1 MRRQASQAD
10 RGEDGRYRRR
20 PSPVRDPQ
28 RAGRVRGHSMIPLS
42 RRLDRLKRRPRLQ
55 RRRHTTPQG
64 APRGALATS
73 ENRQNSSF
81 RLGEQQIAYS
91 AHSMNFR
98 AGCGFL
104 QLAPQVVHVHRNS
117 IRFELLVDAVE
128 LFFENAL
135 RYDAALAAEQVLQNR
150 SLTTRKLQWNAGN
163 ADVSTDGVEDDIAGL
178 KGGTERRSGT
188 AQQRL
193 RASNELAH
201 REWLHEVVVCARIE
215 AENTV
220 LHRIARGED
229 QNGDAVSSRPQL
241 SKQV

>member
-28 RAGRVRGHSMIPLS
+28 RAGRVRGHSMIPLC
-42 RRLDRLKRRPRLQ
+42 RRLDRPKPRPRLQ
-55 RRRHTTPQG
+55 RQRHTTPQG

-81 RLGEQQIAYS
+81 RLGEQIAYS

-135 RYDAALAAEQVLQNR
+135 RYDAALAAEQVLQNG
-150 SLTTRKLQWNAGN
+150 SFTTRELQRYAGD
-163 ADVSTDGVEDDIAGL
+163 ADVPTDGIDYDIDDL
-178 KGGTERRSGT
+178 KGGTQHRSRT
-188 AQQRL
+188 AQPRL
-193 RASNELAH
+193 R
-201 REWLHEVVVCARIE
+201 
-215 AENTV
+215 
-220 LHRIARGED
+220 
-229 QNGDAVSSRPQL
+229 P
-241 SKQV
+241 

>member
-1 MRRQASQAD
+1 MRRQASQAHP
-10 RGEDGRYRRR
+10 GEAGRYRRR

-28 RAGRVRGHSMIPLS
+28 RAGRVRGHSMIPLY

-81 RLGEQQIAYS
+81 RLGEQIAYS

-104 QLAPQVVHVHRNS
+104 QLTPQVVHVHRNS
-117 IRFELLVDAVE
+117 TRFELLADAVA
-128 LFFENAL
+128 LFFETA
-135 RYDAALAAEQVLQNR
+135 RRSDAPLAAEQVLQTR

-220 LHRIARGED
+220 LHRIACRED
-229 QNGDAVSSRPQL
+229 QNRYAVSSRPQF
-241 SKQV
+241 SQQV

>member
-1 MRRQASQAD
+1 MRRQASRAAQ
-10 RGEDGRYRRR
+10 GEARPHCRR
-20 PSPVRDPQ
+20 PWPARDPR
-28 RAGRVRGHSMIPLS
+28 RAGRARGHSTIPPC

-81 RLGEQQIAYS
+81 RLGEQITYS

-104 QLAPQVVHVHRNS
+104 QPAPQVVHVHRNS

-135 RYDAALAAEQVLQNR
+135 RYDAALAAEQVLQSR
-150 SLTTRKLQWNAGN
+150 SFTTRELQWNAGN
-163 ADVSTDGVEDDIAGL
+163 ADVSTNGVEDDIASL
-178 KGGTERRSGT
+178 KGGTERCSGT

-193 RASNELAH
+193 GASNELAH

-220 LHRIARGED
+220 LHRIACRED
-229 QNGDAVSSRPQL
+229 QNRYAVSSRPQF
-241 SKQV
+241 SQQV